1 MAEIVLNVEV
11 RDSVGT
17 GAARAAR
24 RANKVP
30 GVLYGGPL
38 GPVAVSV
45 PSNEFRKALYS
56 GKLLGHLVTLRHD
69 GKNQSVIAKDIQFHP
84 VSDEPVHFDLYRVS
98 EHQLIK
104 IAVPVHFKNEEASPG
119 MKRGGALNIALHEVQ
134 LEVPADA
141 IPEELVVDLT
151 GLDIGD
157 SIRAADLKLPKGA
170 KIALHDRDATVA
182 SIGMSSA
189 MAAADADAAAEGEAA
204 ASPTA

>member
-30 GVLYGGPL
+30 GVLYGGPQ
-38 GPVAVSV
+38 GPVAVAV
-45 PSNEFRKALYS
+45 ASNEFRKALYS

-69 GKNQSVIAKDIQFHP
+69 GKNQSVIAKDIQFNP

-119 MKRGGALNIALHEVQ
+119 MKRGGALTIALHEVQ
-134 LEVPADA
+134 LEVPADS

-151 GLDIGD
+151 GLDVGD
-157 SIRAADLKLPKGA
+157 SIRASDLKLPKGA
-170 KIALHDRDATVA
+170 KIAAHDRDATIA

-189 MAAADADAAAEGEAA
+189 MTADDMADGEAA
-204 ASPTA
+204 ATEA